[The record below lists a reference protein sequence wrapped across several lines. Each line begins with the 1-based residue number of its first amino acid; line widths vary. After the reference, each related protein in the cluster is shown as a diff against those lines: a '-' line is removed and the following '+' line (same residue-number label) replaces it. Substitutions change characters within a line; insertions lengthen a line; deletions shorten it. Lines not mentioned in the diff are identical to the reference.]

1 MEVKCSVKEKSIKI
15 NMILNG
21 INGLFSVLF
30 PLITF
35 PYVSKILGVENIG
48 KYNFA
53 DSIINYFVL
62 LAGLGIGTY
71 AIREGA
77 EIRED
82 QEKMN
87 IFSKEI
93 FTINIL
99 STIVSCLLLFLLVL
113 LVPKFENYT
122 ILLFILSFQIL
133 FKTIGI
139 EWIYSIYEDY
149 KYITIRSI
157 LFHLFS
163 LILLFLFVHS
173 ENDLYIY
180 TIIVVISNVGANMI
194 NFIHSRKYCHI
205 TITKKSHLK
214 KHMKPILLLFATTV
228 AITIYV
234 NSDITI
240 LGFLTNDSSVG
251 FYSVSTKVYTIIKS
265 LLSSIVLVS
274 IPRFSAF
281 LAQNK
286 KEEFKSTAEDIYKT
300 LLTFVIPSVIGI
312 IVLRRE
318 IILMISNDTYLPAS
332 SSLAFLSIAIFVC
345 LGAYFWG
352 QAMLVPLR
360 QEKKVLKITIIS
372 AIVNIVLNVLF
383 IPFWKEN
390 AAAITTIIAETIA
403 FLYCKHETN
412 KIIKLGKFYPIFV
425 KSLIGSVPIII
436 VELAINHF
444 ISNVFVSTILVI
456 FISVLVYIFM
466 EVLLKNEI
474 IIYYFHKGRERL
486 NKFFSWGQRKNL

>member
-1 MEVKCSVKEKSIKI
+1 MEVKYSMKEKSIKI

-21 INGLFSVLF
+21 IKGLLSVLF

-53 DSIINYFVL
+53 DSIINYFIL
-62 LAGLGIGTY
+62 LAGLGISTY

-82 QEKMN
+82 KEKIN

-93 FTINIL
+93 FTINIF
-99 STIVSCLLLFLLVL
+99 STILSCLFLFLLVL
-113 LVPKFENYT
+113 IVPKFENYT
-122 ILLFILSFQIL
+122 LLLFILSFQIL
-133 FKTIGI
+133 FRTIGI

-157 LFHLFS
+157 LFQLLSF
-163 LILLFLFVHS
+163 ILLFLFVHS

-180 TIIVVISNVGANMI
+180 TIIVVLSTVGSNII
-194 NFIHSRKYCHI
+194 NFFHSRKYCHI
-205 TITKKSHLK
+205 TLTKKSNVR

-251 FYSVSTKVYTIIKS
+251 FYSVSTKIYTIIKS
-265 LLSSIVLVS
+265 LLASIVLVS

-286 KEEFKSTAEDIYKT
+286 KEEFKRTAEDIYKT
-300 LLTFVIPSVIGI
+300 LLTFVIPSIIGI
-312 IVLRRE
+312 IVLRNE
-318 IILMISNDTYLPAS
+318 IILIVSNVTYLPAS

-372 AIVNIVLNVLF
+372 AIVNIGLNVVF

-403 FLYCKHETN
+403 FLYCKHETS
-412 KIIKLGKFYPIFV
+412 KIIKLGKFYPIFF
-425 KSLIGSVPIII
+425 KSLIGSMPIII
-436 VELAINHF
+436 IELTITRF
-444 ISNVFVSTILVI
+444 ISNFLVSTLLVI
-456 FISVLVYIFM
+456 FISIVVYVIM

-474 IIYYFHKGRERL
+474 IVYYFYKV
-486 NKFFSWGQRKNL
+486 RKKLVKSFNDEQEKDF